1 MTNWLLF
8 DTYDEAKQ
16 AEQKILSNLNANWH
30 NKAKGYSII
39 SQLDNK
45 LFGFP
50 KPGNDYP
57 ANNIK
62 DVICKEELLYTN
74 DWFTK
79 TLSIF
84 A

>member
-8 DTYDEAKQ
+8 DTYEEAKQ

-30 NKAKGYSII
+30 NKAKGYSVI

-57 ANNIK
+57 VNNTKDVNIK
-62 DVICKEELLYTN
+62 NESIYDCKWFSSELG
-74 DWFTK
+74 K
-79 TLSIF
+79 I
-84 A
+84 